1 MDIFEKAVEWYQS
14 NNLGKREAALELF
27 PEEKLK
33 KEVDRY
39 KEKVRKEK
47 LEAREEQLKKT
58 LERCKKLFPIGT
70 PMWSDDGT
78 DNCVNIV
85 VSEPYITETKYR
97 LPDGAYDY
105 GYTGPKKTIMVK
117 TIRISTRSNEPLEG
131 NWKYDTI
138 NLEICLDHMETK
150 TTWGHRDHII
160 DLKEFYETKN
170 EEKATRVKWLKETI
184 GQQQTVLNGHIKEL
198 NELEAY
204 NPEGLTKELI
214 SEIVKKYA

>member
-33 KEVDRY
+33 KEVDRFR
-39 KEKVRKEK
+39 EKVRKEK

-70 PMWSDDGT
+70 PMWSDDGS

-105 GYTGPKKTIMVK
+105 GYTGPKRTIMVK
-117 TIRISTRSNEPLEG
+117 TIRISTISNEPLEG

-138 NLEICLDHMETK
+138 NLEICLTRMESNEE
-150 TTWGHRDHII
+150 WVHRDHII
-160 DLKEFYETKN
+160 NLKEYYETRN
-170 EEKATRVKWLKETI
+170 EEKDSRVKWLKENI
-184 GQQQTVLNGHIKEL
+184 ERDQKALDVLKDEL
-198 NELEAY
+198 TELEAY
-204 NPEGLTKELI
+204 KPEGLSKELI
-214 SEIVKKYA
+214 NEIVKKYA